1 MKIMLVYLCDHEDR
15 NDYYISLLPV
25 GLFSIASFLESKGH
39 DIVLANYSHAGSSKA
54 HEEILKI
61 KPDILGISIF
71 THNKNESNKLLKLFE
86 GRKKFHLTIGGV
98 HASFL
103 ADEYLKR
110 FPSVDSVIKG
120 EGENSFLDLIDDL
133 NAGKKERKIYECR
146 RLDDLSEVRLSSKF
160 SGLSIGINPN
170 EQFKYIITSRG
181 CPNSCTYCSS
191 PAYWTRKVTYS
202 SVDDIISE
210 IKYLQNRYGI
220 IYFGIRDDNFTLKK
234 SRVMEFCDKLIK
246 NKIYIMWN
254 CQSRVDTI
262 DFEML
267 TAMKLSGLEHIQFGV
282 ESGSEKILSLYDKKI
297 TPDKIISASEMV
309 RRAGVYLSIYLMC
322 GVFEE
327 TKADIRKTKELIGK
341 ILPGDV
347 LVSPVAYYPGTALYN
362 QAVKKGLISD
372 SDWFKKTRGIYL
384 RNDDESNDMI
394 DDILNCAS
402 ITREKAW
409 YRDKDF
415 DYHRKNIGA
424 DSWVTEILHGDFKL
438 DSDKMPQARA
448 FYTKAAKITPLNP
461 WPYLRNGKAFFFE
474 GEFES
479 ALKSYIQVTDLFPNY
494 YGGWL
499 KSAESALASGRVE
512 LAGECIKKA
521 KELNPYDQ
529 RINGVLST
537 LNRNIKNRYS
547 YKN

>member
-1 MKIMLVYLCDHEDR
+1 
-15 NDYYISLLPV
+15 
-25 GLFSIASFLESKGH
+25 
-39 DIVLANYSHAGSSKA
+39 
-54 HEEILKI
+54 
-61 KPDILGISIF
+61 
-71 THNKNESNKLLKLFE
+71 
-86 GRKKFHLTIGGV
+86 
-98 HASFL
+98 
-103 ADEYLKR
+103 
-110 FPSVDSVIKG
+110 
-120 EGENSFLDLIDDL
+120 
-133 NAGKKERKIYECR
+133 
-146 RLDDLSEVRLSSKF
+146 
-160 SGLSIGINPN
+160 
-170 EQFKYIITSRG
+170 
-181 CPNSCTYCSS
+181 
-191 PAYWTRKVTYS
+191 
-202 SVDDIISE
+202 
-210 IKYLQNRYGI
+210 
-220 IYFGIRDDNFTLKK
+220 
-234 SRVMEFCDKLIK
+234 
-246 NKIYIMWN
+246 
-254 CQSRVDTI
+254 
-262 DFEML
+262 
-267 TAMKLSGLEHIQFGV
+267 
-282 ESGSEKILSLYDKKI
+282 
-297 TPDKIISASEMV
+297 
-309 RRAGVYLSIYLMC
+309 MC

-479 ALKSYIQVTDLFPNY
+479 ALKSYIQVTDLVPNY

>member
-25 GLFSIASFLESKGH
+25 GLISIASFLESKGH
-39 DIVLANYSHAGSSKA
+39 DVVLANYSHIGSIKA
-54 HEEILKI
+54 HGEILKM

-71 THNKNESNKLLKLFE
+71 THNKNESNKLIKLFE
-86 GRKKFHLTIGGV
+86 GRKKFHLTIGGA

-103 ADEYLKR
+103 AGEYLKR
-110 FPSVDSVIKG
+110 FPAVDSVMKG
-120 EGENSFLDLIDDL
+120 EGENSFLDLIEDI
-133 NAGKKERKIYECR
+133 NSGKKERKIYECR
-146 RLDDLSEVRLSSKF
+146 RLDDLSAVKLSSKF
-160 SGLSIGINPN
+160 SGISTGINFN
-170 EQFKYIITSRG
+170 EQFKYLITSRG

-191 PAYWTRKVTYS
+191 PAYWMRKVSYS
-202 SVDDIISE
+202 PVDDIIAE

-267 TAMKLSGLEHIQFGV
+267 SAMKLSGLEHIQFGV
-282 ESGSEKILSLYDKKI
+282 ESGSEKILSIYDKKI
-297 TPDKIISASEMV
+297 TPDKIIAASEMV
-309 RRAGVYLSIYLMC
+309 RRAGVYLSVYLMC
-322 GVFEE
+322 GVFGE
-327 TKADIRKTKELIGK
+327 TKEDVQKTKELIGK

-384 RNDDESNDMI
+384 RNDTETESMI
-394 DDILNCAS
+394 DDILKYSS
-402 ITREKAW
+402 IVREKAW
-409 YRDKDF
+409 YRDRDF
-415 DYHRKNIGA
+415 DFHRKNIGS
-424 DSWVTEILHGDFKL
+424 DSWVTEILHGDYKL
-438 DSDKMPQARA
+438 DCDKMPQARA
-448 FYTKAAKITPLNP
+448 LYAKAAKIAPLNP
-461 WPYLRNGKAFFFE
+461 WPYLRTGKAYFFE
-474 GEFES
+474 GDFES
-479 ALKSYIQVTDLFPNY
+479 ALKSYIQVTDLVPNY

-499 KSAESALASGRVE
+499 KSAESGIASGKLE
-512 LAGECIKKA
+512 LADECIKKA
-521 KELNPYDQ
+521 KELNTYDK
-529 RINGVLST
+529 RIDGVINALS
-537 LNRNIKNRYS
+537 RNIKNRYS
-547 YKN
+547 GKN